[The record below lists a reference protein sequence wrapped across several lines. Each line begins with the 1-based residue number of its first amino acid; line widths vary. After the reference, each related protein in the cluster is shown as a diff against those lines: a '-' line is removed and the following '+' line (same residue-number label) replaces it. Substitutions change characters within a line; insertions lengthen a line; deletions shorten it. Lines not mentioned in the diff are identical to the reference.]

1 MNLKNS
7 TVVILATTLA
17 LEPLIEH
24 KNPEPHAHTDSP
36 LPMHNP
42 TAVKVY
48 GNIMF
53 NQANTGMT
61 ISRPVTAELV
71 TMRNS

>member
-7 TVVILATTLA
+7 TVVMLATTLA

-24 KNPEPHAHTDSP
+24 KNPEPHAHADSP

-42 TAVKVY
+42 SAVKVY

-53 NQANTGMT
+53 NQANTGTT
-61 ISRPVTAELV
+61 ISRLATAELV
-71 TMRNS
+71 TMKNS